1 MVIMILLIFTYEFF
15 CFFLVYKMCN
25 SVEVK
30 HCLRYLIYS
39 LLLLTEE
46 IKNIPKNL
54 VTVVFTT
61 PHHVAIF
68 KVINS

>member
-1 MVIMILLIFTYEFF
+1 
-15 CFFLVYKMCN
+15 MCK

-30 HCLRYLIYS
+30 HFLRYLIYS